1 MLLRGDRHGK
11 TAHRCRP
18 ASAAVRNIFAADRK
32 PRDLS
37 GNCRR
42 ILEYNDIR
50 IVVQTAEL
58 VLEIWGSDLQAD
70 SRSPE
75 SLVIHGQIQ
84 SITLTPKGV
93 RHGTASAE

>member
-1 MLLRGDRHGK
+1 MTL
-11 TAHRCRP
+11 TAHNMLFLRICFCEVIVMGKRLID
-18 ASAAVRNIFAADRK
+18 AGRRVLQFETYLQLTGNREIY
-32 PRDLS
+32 LE
-37 GNCRR
+37 NCR
-42 ILEYNDIR
+42 
-50 IVVQTAEL
+50 
-58 VLEIWGSDLQAD
+58 SDLQAD

>member
-1 MLLRGDRHGK
+1 MGK
-11 TAHRCRP
+11 RLIDAGRRALQLETY
-18 ASAAVRNIFAADRK
+18 
-32 PRDLS
+32 LQLT

>member
-1 MLLRGDRHGK
+1 MGHKQHLPIPCYD
-11 TAHRCRP
+11 
-18 ASAAVRNIFAADRK
+18 ADSTY
-32 PRDLS
+32 LE
-37 GNCRR
+37 NCRR

>member
-1 MLLRGDRHGK
+1 MGK
-11 TAHRCRP
+11 RLIDAGRRALQLETYLQLTGNRE
-18 ASAAVRNIFAADRK
+18 IY
-32 PRDLS
+32 LE
-37 GNCRR
+37 NCRR

-75 SLVIHGQIQ
+75 SLVI
-84 SITLTPKGV
+84 TLTPKGV
-93 RHGTASAE
+93 RQGTASAE

>member
-1 MLLRGDRHGK
+1 MGK
-11 TAHRCRP
+11 RLIDA
-18 ASAAVRNIFAADRK
+18 
-32 PRDLS
+32 
-37 GNCRR
+37 GRR
-42 ILEYNDIR
+42 ALQLETYLQLTG

>member
-1 MLLRGDRHGK
+1 MQE
-11 TAHRCRP
+11 
-18 ASAAVRNIFAADRK
+18 
-32 PRDLS
+32 
-37 GNCRR
+37 NCRR

-75 SLVIHGQIQ
+75 SLVIHGQINLSHLHQ
-84 SITLTPKGV
+84 RGAPWNSICGVNITLLLPRQTV
-93 RHGTASAE
+93 RICKRHARCRHMLQKTAL

>member
-1 MLLRGDRHGK
+1 MGK
-11 TAHRCRP
+11 RLIDAGRRVLQFETYLQLTGNRE
-18 ASAAVRNIFAADRK
+18 IY
-32 PRDLS
+32 LE
-37 GNCRR
+37 NCRR

-75 SLVIHGQIQ
+75 S
-84 SITLTPKGV
+84 ITLTPKGV

>member
-1 MLLRGDRHGK
+1 MGK
-11 TAHRCRP
+11 RLIDAGRRALQLETY
-18 ASAAVRNIFAADRK
+18 
-32 PRDLS
+32 LQLT
-37 GNCRR
+37 GNREIYLENRRR

>member
-1 MLLRGDRHGK
+1 MGK
-11 TAHRCRP
+11 RLIDAGRRALQLETY
-18 ASAAVRNIFAADRK
+18 
-32 PRDLS
+32 LQLT
-37 GNCRR
+37 GNRE
-42 ILEYNDIR
+42 IYLEYNDIR

>member
-1 MLLRGDRHGK
+1 MGK
-11 TAHRCRP
+11 RLIDAGRRALQFETYLQLTGIQMTRE
-18 ASAAVRNIFAADRK
+18 IYLK
-32 PRDLS
+32 
-37 GNCRR
+37 NCRR